1 MRFFRAR
8 RRGFAA
14 FDMTPM
20 IDVVLQLIIFFMYT
34 SQLAQLTR
42 TEIEMPE
49 EPGDE
54 RAEAQKATI
63 TIDIDAQGRLLVDGS
78 QVSLDDID
86 RLAHLELQRA
96 GGDPSRVS
104 VLIRADRTLSA
115 SHVNAVGMRL
125 AELGLPGFRL
135 GTKVPAGGRR

>member
-1 MRFFRAR
+1 MRFFRVR
-8 RRGFAA
+8 RRGFAV

-42 TEIEMPE
+42 TEVDMPE

-54 RAEAQKATI
+54 QTERRKATI
-63 TIDIDAQGRLLVDGS
+63 TIDIDAQGTLLVDGA
-78 QVSLDDID
+78 QVTLDDID
-86 RLAHLELQRA
+86 RLARLELQRA
-96 GGDPSRVS
+96 GGDPSQIS
-104 VLIRADRTLSA
+104 VLIRADRSITA
-115 SHVNAVGMRL
+115 SHVNAVGIRL
-125 AELGLPGFRL
+125 AELGLAGFRL